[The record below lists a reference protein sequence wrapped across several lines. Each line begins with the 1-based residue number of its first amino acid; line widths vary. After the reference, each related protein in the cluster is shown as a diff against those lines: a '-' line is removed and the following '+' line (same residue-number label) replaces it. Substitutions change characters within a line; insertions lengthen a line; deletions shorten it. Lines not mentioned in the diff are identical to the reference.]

1 MLLLTRVAL
10 FAALLVSSVS
20 PAANPPQTDLPA
32 GATALRFTAIPDQN
46 ATELKARYKPVAD
59 YLARRLGIAVEYVA
73 AADYQASVEMFKNG
87 DVLLAWFGGLTGVQ
101 ARAAVPGAHAIVQ
114 GAEDPHYYSYFI
126 AHRSAGLVPSEQ
138 FPLAIASLPF
148 TFGSESST
156 SGRLMPEYFLRR
168 ATGKSPAE
176 FFEQAYGFSGSHAR
190 TAALVCSG
198 DRIKAGVINYL
209 TWDSMVETGRID
221 SSECQVLWK
230 TPAYADYNMTAHPD
244 IERLFGAGTTARL
257 ARALTTMDD
266 PALLA
271 AFARSRLITASDGEF
286 EEIARVARELGLLRT
301 PGRAR

>member
-1 MLLLTRVAL
+1 MLLLTRIAL

-20 PAANPPQTDLPA
+20 PAANPPQADPPA

-59 YLARRLGIAVEYVA
+59 YLAHRLGIAVEYVA

-114 GAEDPHYYSYFI
+114 GAEDPQYYSYFI
-126 AHRSAGLVPSEQ
+126 VHRSAGLDRSEE

-156 SGRLMPEYFLRR
+156 SGRLMPEYFLHR
-168 ATGKSPAE
+168 ATGRSPSE
-176 FFEQAYGFSGSHAR
+176 FFEQAYGFSGSHTR
-190 TAALVCSG
+190 TAELVCSG
-198 DRIKAGVINYL
+198 GRIKAGVINYL
-209 TWDSMVETGRID
+209 TWNSMVADGRVD
-221 SSECQVLWK
+221 TTDCHVLWK
-230 TPAYADYNMTAHPD
+230 TPVYADYNMTAHPD

-257 ARALTTMDD
+257 ASTLMEMDD

-271 AFARSRLITASDGEF
+271 AFARSRLIAADDSEF
-286 EEIARVARELGLLRT
+286 EGIAQVARELGLLRT
-301 PGRAR
+301 RGTTR

>member
-1 MLLLTRVAL
+1 MLFLTRVAL

-20 PAANPPQTDLPA
+20 PAAPPPKSDPPA
-32 GATALRFTAIPDQN
+32 ETAPLRFTAIPDQN
-46 ATELKARYKPVAD
+46 ATELKARYKPVSE
-59 YLARRLGIAVEYVA
+59 YLARRLGIDVEYVA

-126 AHRSAGLVPSEQ
+126 AHRSAGLTPSEQ

-148 TFGSESST
+148 AFGSESST

-176 FFEQAYGFSGSHAR
+176 FFEQAYGFSGSHTR
-190 TAALVCSG
+190 TAELVCSG
-198 DRIKAGVINYL
+198 GRIKAGVINYL
-209 TWDSMVETGRID
+209 TWDSMVETGRVD
-221 SSECQVLWK
+221 SSDCQVLWK
-230 TPAYADYNMTAHPD
+230 TPSYADYNMTAHPD

-257 ARALTTMDD
+257 ARALIAMDD
-266 PALLA
+266 PELLA
-271 AFARSRLITASDGEF
+271 AFARSGLIAASDGEF
-286 EEIARVARELGLLRT
+286 EGIARVARELGLLRDRGT
-301 PGRAR
+301 AR